1 MAHREQRPAT
11 VVAGLPTRA
20 RARLDANRLLPSGRS
35 VLLGLSLFA
44 GCVAAYFGA
53 RESSVFAITTIE
65 VRGASPRVAGEVR
78 DALRSEL
85 GVSLLKVDLDAVV
98 RDAESVPDVRAAT
111 LDRAFP
117 HTLVVTIRA
126 ERPVAVLRRGADS
139 WLVSARGRVLRSIPR
154 GSARWLPR
162 IWVAKKA
169 NVRLGQVLAIDDGAR
184 AAAALAPVAGTQ
196 LAARIL
202 YVRASEEEV
211 TLVLRSG
218 LELRLGDA
226 GDLRLKLAVA
236 RPILALIGSEAG
248 SGTYLDVSVL
258 ERPVARLSPQVEG

>member
-11 VVAGLPTRA
+11 IVAGLPSRA
-20 RARLDANRLLPSGRS
+20 RGRFDANRVVPSGRS

-44 GCVAAYFGA
+44 GCIAAYFAA
-53 RESSVFAITTIE
+53 RESSVFAITTID
-65 VRGASPRVAGEVR
+65 VRGAPPRVAGEVR
-78 DALRSEL
+78 DALRSEV
-85 GVSLLKVDLDAVV
+85 GVSLLKVDADAVL

-117 HTLVVTIRA
+117 HTLVVA
-126 ERPVAVLRRGADS
+126 VKSERPVAVLRRGAES
-139 WLVSARGRVLRSIPR
+139 WLVSVRGRVLRSIPS

-162 IWVAKKA
+162 IWVTKKA
-169 NVRLGQVLAIDDGAR
+169 TVRLGQILATDDGAR

-196 LAARIL
+196 LAARVL
-202 YVRASEEEV
+202 YVRATEEEV

-236 RPILALIGSEAG
+236 RPILALVGEEAG
-248 SGTYLDVSVL
+248 SGTYLDVSVP
-258 ERPVARLSPQVEG
+258 ERPVARTNPQVAG